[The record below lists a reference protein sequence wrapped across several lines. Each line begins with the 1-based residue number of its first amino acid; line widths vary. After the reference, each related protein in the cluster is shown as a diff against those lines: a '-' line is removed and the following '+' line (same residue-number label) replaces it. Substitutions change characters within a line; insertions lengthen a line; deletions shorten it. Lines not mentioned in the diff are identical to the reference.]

1 MIRDMIKMPEI
12 FEFLPGGTDISVCV
26 EIWEFISVEQT
37 FLSVEN
43 MEIYSGSTDI
53 PICTNSN
60 T

>member
-1 MIRDMIKMPEI
+1 MPEI